1 MIASAAKRMPSGL
14 LLRKRKALTQ
24 FSSLLN
30 VHLATYQILLWKSQ
44 KPCGCACYRI
54 LVFVTF
60 EVISV
65 IPNQMR
71 NFVLVLWTSLS
82 IYATLFQIRKAF
94 TIANQGKLLKLGQGI
109 TNCGNKYKSVHI
121 TKPSNAWHNKAT
133 GKKNV
138 TVFSQNIFQR
148 LFNNY
153 LLGINL
159 NLRYEGL
166 YIHTLYYF

>member
-1 MIASAAKRMPSGL
+1 MIASAAKGMPSGL
-14 LLRKRKALTQ
+14 LLKKRKALTQ

-44 KPCGCACYRI
+44 KPCICSCYRI
-54 LVFVTF
+54 LVFVIF
-60 EVISV
+60 EVISE

-71 NFVLVLWTSLS
+71 NFVLVLCTNLS

-109 TNCGNKYKSVHI
+109 KNCGNKYKSVHI

-133 GKKNV
+133 GKKKRNC
-138 TVFSQNIFQR
+138 FQSKY
-148 LFNNY
+148 FPKTFQQ
-153 LLGINL
+153 LLT
-159 NLRYEGL
+159 RD
-166 YIHTLYYF
+166 